1 MKKGAVLV
9 FCIIFIGGLLFAGG
23 QKDSGSSSGEKKA
36 VKLVYSTAAAP
47 AAAHGKG
54 AQILAEEAEKLS
66 GGRIKIDVHLGGT
79 LFTQEGQMSA
89 IRQGTLDM
97 TDGGPNWFEEQVPS
111 LSMFSAAYIFKD
123 YAHMTKV
130 LNGDI
135 GKQLSEEV
143 ASKMGV
149 RPLSSWYMGT
159 RNVNLRDLGKEVKK
173 PEDMKGVKLRMPNSP
188 SWIAMGKALGANP
201 TPISVSEVYLAL
213 KTGTVDAQDMP
224 IPATLMRKFNEVTE
238 YYVLTGH
245 SVNPIMPVINEK
257 KWQALTKED
266 QGLLYM
272 AAEKGREYCDNT
284 NLKIEEDGVKT
295 LRDKGTVVYEVDKA
309 AWMKYAQDFY
319 LGSRELSGSWD
330 MNLFRKISA
339 LAN

>member
-1 MKKGAVLV
+1 MKKGIVLV

-23 QKDSGSSSGEKKA
+23 QKDAGPSTGEKKA

-111 LSMFSAAYIFKD
+111 LAMFSAAYIFKD

-135 GKQLSEEV
+135 GKNISEEV
-143 ASKMGV
+143 ATKMGV

-159 RNVNLRDLGKEVKK
+159 RHLNLRDIGKEVKT
-173 PEDMKGVKLRMPNSP
+173 PDDMRGIKLRMPNSP

-201 TPISVSEVYLAL
+201 TPISIPEVYLAL
-213 KTGTVDAQDMP
+213 KTGAVDAQDMP
-224 IPATLMRKFNEVTE
+224 IPATLMRKFNEVTK

-257 KWQALTKED
+257 KWQALSMED
-266 QGLLYM
+266 RNILYR
-272 AAEKGREYCDNT
+272 AAEKGKEYCDNE
-284 NLKIEEDGVKT
+284 NLKIEENGVKT
-295 LRDKGTVVYEVDKA
+295 LRERGVVVTEINKA
-309 AWMKYAQDFY
+309 VWMKYAQNY
-319 LGSRELSGSWD
+319 YMSSKELSGAWD
-330 MNLFRKISA
+330 LELFKKIA
-339 LAN
+339 AMAD

>member
-1 MKKGAVLV
+1 MKKGIVLILCLIL
-9 FCIIFIGGLLFAGG
+9 FDGQIFAAG
-23 QKDSGSSSGEKKA
+23 QKDAAPSAGEKKP

-54 AQILAEEAEKLS
+54 AQILADEAGRLS

-111 LSMFSAAYIFKD
+111 LAMFSAAYIFKD

-143 ASKMGV
+143 AGKMGV

-159 RNVNLRDLGKEVKK
+159 RHLNLRDIGKEVKN
-173 PEDMKGVKLRMPNSP
+173 PDDMKGVKLRMPNSP
-188 SWIAMGKALGANP
+188 SWIAMGKALGASP
-201 TPISVSEVYLAL
+201 TPITVSEVYLAL

-224 IPATLMRKFNEVTE
+224 IPATLMRKFNEVTK
-238 YYVLTGH
+238 YYILTGH
-245 SVNPIMPVINEK
+245 SVNPIMPVINER
-257 KWQALTKED
+257 KWQSLSSED
-266 QGLLYM
+266 QGILYR
-272 AAEKGREYCDNT
+272 AAEKGREYCDTT

-295 LRDKGTVVYEVDKA
+295 LREKGTVVYEVDKA
-309 AWMKYAQDFY
+309 AWMKYAQNFY
-319 LGSRELSGSWD
+319 LGNKELSGTWD
-330 MNLFRKISA
+330 MDLFRKVA
-339 LAN
+339 AMAK